1 MDIEHFFC
9 TMSGPWRGWGQWF
22 PKAPLR
28 KGGGTGYET
37 VWKEKM
43 KVERKKTNGFR
54 DGTTDW
60 QERGIGDAKSP
71 QGGDSRPTTWF
82 WQRGLRPVNPFWDH
96 SQHLLPAHRKAPQR
110 AIRAQTGRALCWTW
124 ALEQMPHIITRNI
137 YHFYSITPLHF
148 LVPRENHETCSC
160 SYCRDAAGPKG
171 ITRAKSTSWST
182 ATWSPNEGYASA
194 LLSSTPPSP
203 DDPQAGQYGLI
214 QHPQIQLSC
223 TCTVSDGA
231 CSESICLPTWHSF
244 SFRPYLKPIFMN

>member
-1 MDIEHFFC
+1 
-9 TMSGPWRGWGQWF
+9 
-22 PKAPLR
+22 
-28 KGGGTGYET
+28 
-37 VWKEKM
+37 M

-60 QERGIGDAKSP
+60 QERGIWDVKSP

-82 WQRGLRPVNPFWDH
+82 SDKEGSFLWIHSENH
-96 SQHLLPAHRKAPQR
+96 SQHLLPDHRKEPQR
-110 AIRAQTGRALCWTW
+110 TIRAQTGRALCWTW
-124 ALEQMPHIITRNI
+124 ALEQMPQIITRKL
-137 YHFYSITPLHF
+137 YHFHSITPLHF
-148 LVPRENHETCSC
+148 LVPRENHKTCSC

-182 ATWSPNEGYASA
+182 AKCSPNEGYASA

-203 DDPQAGQYGLI
+203 DDPQVGQYGLI
-214 QHPQIQLSC
+214 QHPKIQLSC
-223 TCTVSDGA
+223 MCTFSDRT